1 MVVFRLRLQGL
12 MAPLLNSEA
21 FQKVKSFMESGNYPV
36 MINGLSDSGKSYF
49 INQISL

>member
-1 MVVFRLRLQGL
+1 

-49 INQISL
+49 INGIYEE